1 MKFYPIQKRWKKL
14 GPVYRSPEAKAVWL
28 PEMMDYQRQR
38 MADFGVTYAY
48 PQDTPDLRPEDWES
62 CDWRYSQ
69 GRKGPQPSFWSFVC
83 HGSCHWLAN
92 LSLFV
97 AQQVEPNRPWRIVT
111 SGTHTTVWDGEET
124 LFDANFV
131 ALGITPDQTWELAA
145 GQEDS
150 EFLPAGEFMLH
161 NFNLEEAAA

>member
-38 MADFGVTYAY
+38 MADLGVTYVY

-62 CDWRYSQ
+62 CDWRYSR
-69 GRKGPQPSFWSFVC
+69 GRRGPQPAFWEYVT

-97 AQQVEPNRPWRIVT
+97 AQQVEPDRQWRIVT
-111 SGTHTTVWDGEET
+111 SSAHTTVWDGEET
-124 LFDANFV
+124 LFDGNFL
-131 ALGITPDQTWELAA
+131 ALGITPEETWNLAA
-145 GQEDS
+145 EQGDS
-150 EFLPAGEFMLH
+150 EVFPVGEFMLH
-161 NFNLEEAAA
+161 DFNLEEAAA